1 MGFGKSKRHFVF
13 SFHVIGFCMHA
24 HAHTAKMRISAR
36 RYACLL
42 FRLLLPPAA
51 AARHICCRCLL
62 CEHQARGRSG
72 LEVILGRD
80 PELLAMD
87 SGRVGRSAEHESASF
102 YTRHKSLLVA
112 T

>member
-72 LEVILGRD
+72 LEVILGRV
-80 PELLAMD
+80 LSNQFL
-87 SGRVGRSAEHESASF
+87 GRFGRSGSTKPPRFHVA
-102 YTRHKSLLVA
+102 KIPLL
-112 T
+112 